1 MRTFLRYVFTFGALG
16 FLFSCSPLAPR
27 KLDKLFLGT
36 ETNFHDHTGFMLYDL
51 EEKKSV
57 YAFNADKYFTPA
69 SNTKIFTFYTSLTLL
84 GDSLPALRY
93 VETADS
99 LIFWGTGD
107 PTFLYKNVFDN
118 GRVFNFLKQSG
129 KNLYF
134 SGSNFYTT
142 TFGLGWAWDDY
153 NSAYSAERFSFP
165 VYGNLVAVKSK
176 NNRLDLQ
183 PPFFKNSFTTGDVE
197 EEAKVIRR
205 VESNDFKFYPSPKG
219 AFEDDIPF
227 RADADLV
234 SRLLADTLKR
244 TVTTVNKT
252 LAKDARVLY
261 SMPVDSAYRVMMQQS
276 DNFIAEQLL
285 MMSAGV
291 LSDSLQPEIA
301 IRYMK
306 KNALK
311 DLSNEPE
318 WVDGSGLSR
327 YNLFT
332 PHSVVQLWEKIYA
345 KVPRERLFPMLATG
359 GKPGTLRNWY
369 KADKP
374 YVFGKTGS
382 LSNVHC
388 LSGFLVTKHGKTVI
402 FSFMNSDFTVASSE
416 VRKNMQTI
424 LNLIYENY

>member
-1 MRTFLRYVFTFGALG
+1 MQTFLRYVFMFGVVG
-16 FLFSCSPLAPR
+16 FFFSCSPLAPR
-27 KLDKLFLGT
+27 KLDKLFRTT

-107 PTFLYKNVFDN
+107 PSFLYKNVFNN

-142 TFGLGWAWDDY
+142 TFGSGWAWDDY

-165 VYGNLVAVKSK
+165 VYGNIVSVKSE
-176 NNRLDLQ
+176 NNRLDFQ
-183 PPFFKNSFTTGDVE
+183 PPFFKNNFTMGDVE
-197 EEAKVIRR
+197 EETKVIRK

-219 AFEDDIPF
+219 TFEDDIPF

-244 TVTTVNKT
+244 VVTTVKKP
-252 LAKDARVLY
+252 LARDARVLY

-285 MMSAGV
+285 LMSAGV
-291 LSDSLQPEIA
+291 ISDSLQPEIA

-306 KNALK
+306 KNALS

-332 PHSVVQLWEKIYA
+332 PHSVVQLWEKIYT

-382 LSNVHC
+382 LSNNHC
-388 LSGFLVTKHGKTVI
+388 LSGFLVTKRGKTVI
-402 FSFMNSDFTVASSE
+402 FSFMNSDYTVASNE

>member
-1 MRTFLRYVFTFGALG
+1 MRTFLRYVFMFGALG
-16 FLFSCSPLAPR
+16 FFFSCSPLAPH
-27 KLDKLFLGT
+27 KLDKLFRNT

-107 PTFLYKNVFDN
+107 PSFLYKNVFNN

-129 KNLYF
+129 KRLYF

-142 TFGLGWAWDDY
+142 TFGSGWAWDDY

-165 VYGNLVAVKSK
+165 VYGNIVSVKSE
-176 NNRLDLQ
+176 NNRLDFQ

-197 EEAKVIRR
+197 EEAKVIRK

-219 AFEDDIPF
+219 RFEDDIPF

-234 SRLLADTLKR
+234 SRLLTDTLKR
-244 TVTTVNKT
+244 TVTTVNKN
-252 LAKDARVLY
+252 LIKGARVLY
-261 SMPVDSAYRVMMQQS
+261 SIPIDSAYQVMMQQS

-285 MMSAGV
+285 LMSAGV
-291 LSDSLQPEIA
+291 ISDSLQPEIA

-306 KNALK
+306 KNALS
-311 DLSNEPE
+311 DLANEPE

-374 YVFGKTGS
+374 YLFGKTGS
-382 LSNVHC
+382 LSNNHC
-388 LSGFLVTKHGKTVI
+388 LSGFLVTKRGKTVI
-402 FSFMNSDFTVASSE
+402 FSFMNSDYTVASNE

>member
-165 VYGNLVAVKSK
+165 VYGNLVAVKTKS
-176 NNRLDLQ
+176 NRLDLQ

-197 EEAKVIRR
+197 EEAKVIRK

-219 AFEDDIPF
+219 SFEDDIPF

-244 TVTTVNKT
+244 AVTTVNKT
-252 LAKDARVLY
+252 LAKNARVLY

-388 LSGFLVTKHGKTVI
+388 LSGFLVTKRGKTVI

>member
-1 MRTFLRYVFTFGALG
+1 MRTLLRYVFTFGALG

-153 NSAYSAERFSFP
+153 NSA
-165 VYGNLVAVKSK
+165 
-176 NNRLDLQ
+176 
-183 PPFFKNSFTTGDVE
+183 
-197 EEAKVIRR
+197 
-205 VESNDFKFYPSPKG
+205 
-219 AFEDDIPF
+219 
-227 RADADLV
+227 
-234 SRLLADTLKR
+234 
-244 TVTTVNKT
+244 
-252 LAKDARVLY
+252 
-261 SMPVDSAYRVMMQQS
+261 
-276 DNFIAEQLL
+276 
-285 MMSAGV
+285 
-291 LSDSLQPEIA
+291 
-301 IRYMK
+301 
-306 KNALK
+306 
-311 DLSNEPE
+311 
-318 WVDGSGLSR
+318 
-327 YNLFT
+327 
-332 PHSVVQLWEKIYA
+332 
-345 KVPRERLFPMLATG
+345 
-359 GKPGTLRNWY
+359 
-369 KADKP
+369 
-374 YVFGKTGS
+374 
-382 LSNVHC
+382 
-388 LSGFLVTKHGKTVI
+388 
-402 FSFMNSDFTVASSE
+402 
-416 VRKNMQTI
+416 
-424 LNLIYENY
+424 